1 LAAIGEALPA
11 DSLKDVAAALIS
23 YASHSDEV
31 LLDVLHAVLE
41 LCAIDEAKFAPQF
54 ATSVELFFRAL
65 DDDDAPTPLQ
75 QRRIALLFAHYLS
88 NTKFVWPYW
97 DYWTAV
103 VDEDDDDA
111 QKRFVREVLERC
123 CRLAYLD
130 RLKVALPEKLH
141 VLLPLGLSSVDFDE
155 NTPEELARRADFGEL
170 ARAVDPPEEGADRTM
185 VAIKFATL
193 DDDAARAK
201 AAISALCSHTSSL
214 THLLAPLDDAQLA
227 IALRNCCYDDEPVER
242 ALFDGVVSSLGGSPQ
257 HVVLYMDALL
267 RRGIA
272 RPSAFIRWLFDG
284 ASAPYGASSLPS
296 SFAPLELLEVGI
308 ERALDAVAA
317 ARLAMDAGAP
327 GADAAAA
334 ESLEEARAAC
344 RAAAEGLEDGPGAT
358 VADARL
364 ELGRIL
370 VRAAAGE
377 LSPLRRSGKAQPL
390 PEAAAFL
397 EDD

>member
-1 LAAIGEALPA
+1 MVGSKSDVAKQLAAIGEALPA

-23 YASHSDEV
+23 YASHKDEV

-54 ATSVELFFRAL
+54 ATAIELFFRAI

-155 NTPEELARRADFGEL
+155 NTPEELARRADFGEN
-170 ARAVDPPEEGADRTM
+170 
-185 VAIKFATL
+185 
-193 DDDAARAK
+193 
-201 AAISALCSHTSSL
+201 SL
-214 THLLAPLDDAQLA
+214 EQS
-227 IALRNCCYDDEPVER
+227 I
-242 ALFDGVVSSLGGSPQ
+242 
-257 HVVLYMDALL
+257 
-267 RRGIA
+267 
-272 RPSAFIRWLFDG
+272 RPRK
-284 ASAPYGASSLPS
+284 
-296 SFAPLELLEVGI
+296 VRI
-308 ERALDAVAA
+308 ERWSRLNLQLWTTTLR
-317 ARLAMDAGAP
+317 AR
-327 GADAAAA
+327 
-334 ESLEEARAAC
+334 R
-344 RAAAEGLEDGPGAT
+344 
-358 VADARL
+358 RL
-364 ELGRIL
+364 LQLYVPI
-370 VRAAAGE
+370 
-377 LSPLRRSGKAQPL
+377 RRR
-390 PEAAAFL
+390 
-397 EDD
+397 